1 MAADLWSDLLGTQ
14 ADVRTGD
21 LRWLT
26 PLPLWTGILGG
37 PIAWAFDLMASY
49 AVVKWVCHTSNYAIL
64 PLITTASLG
73 MVIGA
78 GSIAWAALRRTA
90 NDMPTDGGEPRQ
102 RARFMAVLGLA
113 LCGLFALQI
122 LAGAIPHWV
131 LDACQ

>member
-1 MAADLWSDLLGTQ
+1 MGAQTAVDAGG
-14 ADVRTGD
+14 V
-21 LRWLT
+21 RWLT

-37 PIAWAFDLMASY
+37 PAAWAFDLMASY
-49 AVVKWVCHTSNYAIL
+49 AVVKWVCHTRNYAIL
-64 PLITTASLG
+64 PLITTASLA

-78 GSIAWAALRRTA
+78 AAISWMALRRTA
-90 NDMPTDGGEPRQ
+90 LDRSTDGGQPRQ

-113 LCGLFALQI
+113 SCGLFALQI